1 MNSVYSYKDGYR
13 EGVLFVF
20 YKNGMV
26 LLEDRGL
33 GFDREA
39 FFPNGS
45 VETKDKESKQ
55 YIKTALFREIKEEF
69 ADRIKVKRMID
80 LGQLKVDEINV
91 VFYIFCII
99 EWEGDFPEYIIEPG
113 ELDSQIEMFTLENA
127 RKVVKYKSA
136 FEILERIDNIVND
149 IQ

>member
-1 MNSVYSYKDGYR
+1 MSSVYSYKDGYR

-20 YKNGMV
+20 YKNGRV

-99 EWEGDFPEYIIEPG
+99 EWEGDFPKYIRETG
-113 ELDSQIEMFTLENA
+113 ELDSQIEMFTLEKA

-136 FEILERIDNIVND
+136 HEILDRIDNIVNG

>member
-1 MNSVYSYKDGYR
+1 MILRAWKQKVYRKKCA
-13 EGVLFVF
+13 VCF
-20 YKNGMV
+20 
-26 LLEDRGL
+26 
-33 GFDREA
+33 FDREA

-99 EWEGDFPEYIIEPG
+99 EWEGDFPKYIIETG
-113 ELDSQIEMFTLENA
+113 ELDSRIEMFTLENA

-136 FEILERIDNIVND
+136 HEILDRIDNIVNG

>member
-1 MNSVYSYKDGYR
+1 MWEHFSEKG
-13 EGVLFVF
+13 E
-20 YKNGMV
+20 
-26 LLEDRGL
+26 
-33 GFDREA
+33 
-39 FFPNGS
+39 
-45 VETKDKESKQ
+45 Q

-99 EWEGDFPEYIIEPG
+99 EWEGDFPKYIIETG
-113 ELDSQIEMFTLENA
+113 ELDSQIEMFTLEKA

-136 FEILERIDNIVND
+136 HEILDRIDNIVNG
-149 IQ
+149 IR